1 MDTNFLERFFGVTF
15 NQTGRYIDQTR
26 QMLPIQSQIWGKK
39 DAVWIDTTDSW
50 RLFLEIP
57 ELRTVINKRASM
69 MSTNIPCLYDK
80 DGNKVEDHWLLD
92 LIAHPNAIQ
101 SWSDVI
107 YSLSVQDALYSN
119 SFAYAP
125 VRSFGVRNLM
135 VPLPAS
141 KVKIHTTGK
150 RLNFMDADDL
160 IDKFTFRYDDNTDE
174 NIPWIDM
181 IYLTTD
187 DGMNVVKPVSRIDTL
202 KYPLSNIRA
211 QYHKRNVLLENIG
224 AIGILSAQ
232 QNDLGGAIPMTPEE
246 KTTIQRDW
254 YKRQKDELI
263 ITEAQVNWQ
272 PMSFPTKD
280 LMLFEELSA
289 DKLAIIDT
297 YGMNANIF
305 SSDKGSTFDNV
316 RESIKMVYQDTII
329 PETQAMYDALMHQF
343 GLDKEG
349 YYLTADFSHL
359 PILQDDE
366 QMKATAIK
374 TQAEGYSI
382 LVRDGILTPEYVAQE
397 FGVEII
403 KPDPKEAQLA
413 GLINAQTELRGTVGG
428 LNGIIAINSAVSTN
442 QMSRETAVNTLVNY
456 YGYERA
462 IAETMI
468 TAKPEII
475 TENTT
480 QI

>member
-1 MDTNFLERFFGVTF
+1 MDINFLERFFGVTF

-26 QMLPIQSQIWGKK
+26 QLLPIQSQIWGKK
-39 DAVWIDTTDSW
+39 DAIWIDTTDSW

-80 DGNKVEDHWLLD
+80 DGNKVENHWLLD
-92 LIAHPNAIQ
+92 LIAHPNAVQ
-101 SWSDVI
+101 SWSDVV

-187 DGMNVVKPVSRIDTL
+187 DGMNIIKPVSRIDTL

-254 YKRQKDELI
+254 YRRQKDELI

-329 PETQAMYDALMHQF
+329 PETQAMYDSLMHQF

-349 YYLTADFSHL
+349 YYLIADFSHL

-382 LVRDGILTPEYVAQE
+382 LVKDGILTPEHVAQE
-397 FGVEII
+397 FGVEIL
-403 KPDPKEAQLA
+403 KPDPREAQLA

-428 LNGIIAINSAVSTN
+428 LNGIIAINTAVSTN
-442 QMSRETAVNTLVNY
+442 QMSRETGVNTLVNY
-456 YGYERA
+456 YGYERV

-475 TENTT
+475 TANNT

>member
-1 MDTNFLERFFGVTF
+1 
-15 NQTGRYIDQTR
+15 
-26 QMLPIQSQIWGKK
+26 
-39 DAVWIDTTDSW
+39 
-50 RLFLEIP
+50 
-57 ELRTVINKRASM
+57 M

-80 DGNKVEDHWLLD
+80 DGNKVEEHWLLD

-150 RLNFMDADDL
+150 RLKFMDADDL

-174 NIPWIDM
+174 TIPWLDM

-187 DGMNVVKPVSRIDTL
+187 DGMNVIKPVSRIDTL

-232 QNDLGGAIPMTPEE
+232 QNDLGGSIPMTPEE

-289 DKLAIIDT
+289 DKLTIIDT

-366 QMKATAIK
+366 QANANTLRTRVDA
-374 TQAEGYSI
+374 
-382 LVRDGILTPEYVAQE
+382 
-397 FGVEII
+397 VE
-403 KPDPKEAQLA
+403 KLLSL
-413 GLINAQTELRGTVGG
+413 GLIDTDEAK
-428 LNGIIAINSAVSTN
+428 III
-442 QMSRETAVNTLVNY
+442 
-456 YGYERA
+456 GYE
-462 IAETMI
+462 
-468 TAKPEII
+468 K
-475 TENTT
+475 
-480 QI
+480 

>member
-39 DAVWIDTTDSW
+39 EAVWIDTNDSW

-80 DGNKVEDHWLLD
+80 EGNKVEEHWLLD

-125 VRSFGVRNLM
+125 VRSFGVRNLI

-181 IYLTTD
+181 VYLTTD
-187 DGMNVVKPVSRIDTL
+187 DGMNIVKPVSRIDTL

-232 QNDLGGAIPMTPEE
+232 QNDMGGAIPMTPEE

-254 YKRQKDELI
+254 YRRQKDELI

-305 SSDKGSTFDNV
+305 SSDKGSTYENV

-329 PETQAMYDALMHQF
+329 PETQAMYDSLMHQF
-343 GLDKEG
+343 GLDEQG

-359 PILQDDE
+359 PILQEDE
-366 QMKATAIK
+366 QSNANTLRTRVDA
-374 TQAEGYSI
+374 
-382 LVRDGILTPEYVAQE
+382 
-397 FGVEII
+397 VE
-403 KPDPKEAQLA
+403 KLLNL
-413 GLINAQTELRGTVGG
+413 GLIDMEEAKT
-428 LNGIIAINSAVSTN
+428 II
-442 QMSRETAVNTLVNY
+442 
-456 YGYERA
+456 GYE
-462 IAETMI
+462 
-468 TAKPEII
+468 K
-475 TENTT
+475 
-480 QI
+480 

>member
-69 MSTNIPCLYDK
+69 MSTNIPLLYDK
-80 DGNKVEDHWLLD
+80 DGVLVEEHWLLD

-174 NIPWIDM
+174 NIAWLDM
-181 IYLTTD
+181 VYLTTD
-187 DGMNVVKPVSRIDTL
+187 DGMNVIKPVSRIDTL

-254 YKRQKDELI
+254 YRRQKDELI

-428 LNGIIAINSAVSTN
+428 LNGIIAINSAVSAG
-442 QMSRETAVNTLVNY
+442 QMSRETGVNTLVNY
-456 YGYERA
+456 YGYERL

-468 TAKPEII
+468 TEKPEII
-475 TENTT
+475 TPNNT

>member
-1 MDTNFLERFFGVTF
+1 
-15 NQTGRYIDQTR
+15 
-26 QMLPIQSQIWGKK
+26 MLPIQSQIWGKK
-39 DAVWIDTTDSW
+39 EAVWIDTNDSW

-80 DGNKVEDHWLLD
+80 EGNKVEEHWLLD

-125 VRSFGVRNLM
+125 VRSFGVRNLI

-181 IYLTTD
+181 VYLTTD
-187 DGMNVVKPVSRIDTL
+187 DGMNIVKPVSRIDTL

-232 QNDLGGAIPMTPEE
+232 QNDMGGAIPMTPEE

-254 YKRQKDELI
+254 YRRQKDELI

-305 SSDKGSTFDNV
+305 SSDKGSTYENV

-329 PETQAMYDALMHQF
+329 PETQAMYDSLMHQF
-343 GLDKEG
+343 GLDEQG

-359 PILQDDE
+359 PILQEDE
-366 QMKATAIK
+366 QSNANTLRTRVDA
-374 TQAEGYSI
+374 
-382 LVRDGILTPEYVAQE
+382 
-397 FGVEII
+397 VE
-403 KPDPKEAQLA
+403 KLLNL
-413 GLINAQTELRGTVGG
+413 GLIDMEEAKT
-428 LNGIIAINSAVSTN
+428 II
-442 QMSRETAVNTLVNY
+442 
-456 YGYERA
+456 GYE
-462 IAETMI
+462 
-468 TAKPEII
+468 K
-475 TENTT
+475 
-480 QI
+480 

>member
-1 MDTNFLERFFGVTF
+1 
-15 NQTGRYIDQTR
+15 
-26 QMLPIQSQIWGKK
+26 
-39 DAVWIDTTDSW
+39 
-50 RLFLEIP
+50 
-57 ELRTVINKRASM
+57 
-69 MSTNIPCLYDK
+69 
-80 DGNKVEDHWLLD
+80 
-92 LIAHPNAIQ
+92 
-101 SWSDVI
+101 
-107 YSLSVQDALYSN
+107 
-119 SFAYAP
+119 
-125 VRSFGVRNLM
+125 M

-150 RLNFMDADDL
+150 RLKFMDADDL

-174 NIPWIDM
+174 TIPWLDM

-187 DGMNVVKPVSRIDTL
+187 DGMNVIKPVSRIDTL

-246 KTTIQRDW
+246 KNTIQRDW

-382 LVRDGILTPEYVAQE
+382 LVREGILTPEYVAQE

-456 YGYERA
+456 YGYERI

-475 TENTT
+475 IPNNT

>member
-1 MDTNFLERFFGVTF
+1 MDTNFFERFFGVTF

-39 DAVWIDTTDSW
+39 EAVWIDTNDSW

-80 DGNKVEDHWLLD
+80 EGNKVEEHWLLD

-125 VRSFGVRNLM
+125 VRSFGVRNLI

-181 IYLTTD
+181 VYLTTD
-187 DGMNVVKPVSRIDTL
+187 DGMNIVKPVSRIDTL

-232 QNDLGGAIPMTPEE
+232 QNDMGGAIPMTPEE

-254 YKRQKDELI
+254 YRRQKDELI

-305 SSDKGSTFDNV
+305 SSDKGSTYENV

-329 PETQAMYDALMHQF
+329 PETQAMYDSLMHQF
-343 GLDKEG
+343 GLDEQG

-359 PILQDDE
+359 PILQEDE
-366 QMKATAIK
+366 QSNANTLRTRVDA
-374 TQAEGYSI
+374 
-382 LVRDGILTPEYVAQE
+382 
-397 FGVEII
+397 VE
-403 KPDPKEAQLA
+403 KLLNL
-413 GLINAQTELRGTVGG
+413 GLIDMEEAKT
-428 LNGIIAINSAVSTN
+428 II
-442 QMSRETAVNTLVNY
+442 
-456 YGYERA
+456 GYE
-462 IAETMI
+462 
-468 TAKPEII
+468 K
-475 TENTT
+475 
-480 QI
+480 

>member
-15 NQTGRYIDQTR
+15 NQTGRYIDQSR

-39 DAVWIDTTDSW
+39 EAVWIDTNDSW

-80 DGNKVEDHWLLD
+80 EGNKVEEHWLLD

-125 VRSFGVRNLM
+125 VRSFGVRNLI

-181 IYLTTD
+181 VYLTTD

-232 QNDLGGAIPMTPEE
+232 QNDMGGAIPMTPEE

-254 YKRQKDELI
+254 YRRQKDELI

-305 SSDKGSTFDNV
+305 SSDKGSTYENV

-329 PETQAMYDALMHQF
+329 PETQAMYDSLMHQF
-343 GLDKEG
+343 GLDEQG

-359 PILQDDE
+359 PILQEDE
-366 QMKATAIK
+366 QSNANTLRTRVDA
-374 TQAEGYSI
+374 
-382 LVRDGILTPEYVAQE
+382 
-397 FGVEII
+397 VE
-403 KPDPKEAQLA
+403 KLLNL
-413 GLINAQTELRGTVGG
+413 GLIDIEEAKT
-428 LNGIIAINSAVSTN
+428 II
-442 QMSRETAVNTLVNY
+442 
-456 YGYERA
+456 GYE
-462 IAETMI
+462 
-468 TAKPEII
+468 K
-475 TENTT
+475 
-480 QI
+480 